1 MKVGWVLI
9 GDINTPS
16 SRIMGINANNWLQNS
31 GVVSHILDGYMMAY
45 DYDTI
50 IFQKIYYPEV
60 QELAKDLKLR
70 GKEIIYIIDDLYP
83 EGIPIAQIADKV
95 VCGSEYIK
103 SWIRPYTQAK
113 LFTIDDAY
121 ETPREF
127 CKTEYTNSE
136 MPVVS
141 WFGTLLHFQQ
151 AEELRPLI
159 ESLGFKYVTISAC
172 PDATKQWN
180 LDTIWNELIESDII
194 VIPYLGEL
202 PPFELAK
209 GNNRCSQAMVL
220 GLPVIASP
228 IPAYLSIVRQGKNG
242 FITRTNTLEEW
253 EIYLKLLKNWRLR
266 KVIGKQAREDVIDR
280 YNIDQIGIEWIK
292 ILEEDIC

>member
-1 MKVGWVLI
+1 MKIGWILI
-9 GDINTPS
+9 GDRNTPS
-16 SRIMGINANNWLQNS
+16 SRIMGYNVHDWMLQNGIDS
-31 GVVSHILDGYMMAY
+31 KILGPIYNFTDI
-45 DYDTI
+45 DTI
-50 IFQKIYYPEV
+50 IFQKIFSSGAIYTANKY
-60 QELAKDLKLR
+60 K
-70 GKEIIYIIDDLYP
+70 GTKEIIYIIDDLYN
-83 EGIPIAQIADKV
+83 EGVPMAQIADKV

-103 SWIRPYTQAK
+103 DWIRPYTKAK
-113 LFTIDDAY
+113 LYTINDAY

-127 CKTEYTNSE
+127 CKTKYTNSE

-151 AEELRPLI
+151 AEEVRPLI

-172 PDATKQWN
+172 KEATKQWS
-180 LDTIWNELIESDII
+180 LDTIWQDLIDSDII
-194 VIPYLGEL
+194 AIPYLGEL

-209 GNNRCSQAMVL
+209 GANRVTQSMVL
-220 GLPVIASP
+220 GLPIIASP

-266 KVIGKQAREDVIDR
+266 EIIGKTAREDVIDK
-280 YNIDQIGIEWIK
+280 YSTETIGNKWKE
-292 ILEEDIC
+292 ILQC